1 MATTNT
7 QPTTRNGGPAV
18 GDPQAASENDMSASQ
33 TGQTAADG
41 SASDQGIR
49 TRMRLAATPARMT
62 RGPAAIR
69 VQPVAVHRVQRTRPV
84 AARMAVE
91 RVRPARTMGPAT
103 MGPAPTT
110 EPA

>member
-41 SASDQGIR
+41 SASDQGNSDAN
-49 TRMRLAATPARMT
+49 AAGGNPGA
-62 RGPAAIR
+62 
-69 VQPVAVHRVQRTRPV
+69 
-84 AARMAVE
+84 
-91 RVRPARTMGPAT
+91 
-103 MGPAPTT
+103 
-110 EPA
+110 